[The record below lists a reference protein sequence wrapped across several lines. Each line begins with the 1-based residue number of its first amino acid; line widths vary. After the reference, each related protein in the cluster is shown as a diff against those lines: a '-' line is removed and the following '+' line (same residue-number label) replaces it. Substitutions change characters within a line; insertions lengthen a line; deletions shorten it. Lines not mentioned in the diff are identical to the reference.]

1 MKKFAI
7 AFNSKI
13 GFSPN
18 LSRREK
24 FVDDAMLKG
33 DTSISTINLEGV
45 YIFSVVFAIAVIY
58 RVMCTFP
65 LKAISICT
73 RLD

>member
-33 DTSISTINLEGV
+33 DTSISTINLRTES
-45 YIFSVVFAIAVIY
+45 IS
-58 RVMCTFP
+58 FP
-65 LKAISICT
+65 LLLYSSILYCLYIACARVAT
-73 RLD
+73 